1 MPAPNHRSMLL
12 TTALSLLLAQFA
24 AAASADDRARADAA
38 IQDLGTELRGAL
50 VARMQADGPVA
61 AIDFCHD
68 EAPRI
73 AARVGERHGL
83 RIGRTSV
90 RVRSPGNAAQDWQQP
105 VLADFATQVA
115 AGSAPQSLTRVIESD
130 LPAGVALRTMKGIA
144 VEAPCLACHGSEL
157 AEPVAKAIAA
167 KYPADA
173 AIGFSAGELRGAFWV
188 EVPQS
193 SSGDVR
199 AVIRLTAPQREE
211 LRAQMRQH
219 LESVRAVL
227 AALAAA
233 DWDTVATAAAALA
246 PGRGAGQRPAHSF
259 RDALPPG
266 WFNFARPMHQAFG
279 RIQAE
284 AAGER
289 RSAEVIAALAAG
301 TEQCT
306 ACHASFRIGVE

>member
-1 MPAPNHRSMLL
+1 MLAPSLRSMLL
-12 TTALSLLLAQFA
+12 TTVLFLLLAQFA
-24 AAASADDRARADAA
+24 SAAAADDCARAEAA
-38 IQDLGTELRGAL
+38 IQDLGSELRGAL

-90 RVRSPGNAAQDWQQP
+90 RARNPGNAAQDWQQP
-105 VLADFATQVA
+105 VLAEFAKQVA
-115 AGSAPQSLTRVIESD
+115 AGSAPQTLVRVIDNE

-157 AEPVAKAIAA
+157 AEPVAQAIAA
-167 KYPADA
+167 KYPGDA
-173 AIGFSAGELRGAFWV
+173 ATGFSAGELRGAFWV
-188 EVPQS
+188 EVPQPVS
-193 SSGDVR
+193 ADARAMVR
-199 AVIRLTAPQREE
+199 MTAPQREE

-219 LESVRAVL
+219 LESVQAVL
-227 AALAAA
+227 AALAAS
-233 DWDTVATAAAALA
+233 DWEAVGAAAAANA

-259 RDALPPG
+259 RDALPAG

-306 ACHASFRIGVE
+306 ACHASFRVVVD